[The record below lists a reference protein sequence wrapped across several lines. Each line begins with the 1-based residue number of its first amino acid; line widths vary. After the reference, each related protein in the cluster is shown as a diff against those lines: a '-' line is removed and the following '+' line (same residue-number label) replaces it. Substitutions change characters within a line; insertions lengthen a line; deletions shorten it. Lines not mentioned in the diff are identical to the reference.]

1 MKILWEKSPNKLLIS
16 RSELHLWKVNLSEIN
31 KENRDKF
38 EIFSGAELKR
48 LRTFKFEKD
57 RFRYEITHRMKRLIL
72 AKYLASN
79 PKDLDFTTG
88 EYGKPVISEAFNS
101 LDLQFNISHSHKL
114 IIMAVTVKDAVGID
128 VQYHVESISIESLV
142 EIIFSADE
150 KIFFSSLTQQHEKMK
165 AFYRCWTRKE
175 AYLKAQGLGLTVG
188 LSSISVDI
196 NETPIA
202 EWLRISTLSKKEI
215 AAWYLF
221 PLAIDDFYTAA
232 AVTGGLQ
239 KKILS
244 FDAKCFIVS

>member
-1 MKILWEKSPNKLLIS
+1 MKIVWEKPPNKLLIS
-16 RSELHLWKVNLSEIN
+16 RSELHVWKIDLSEIN
-31 KENRDKF
+31 KETRDKF
-38 EIFSGAELKR
+38 EILSDAELKR

-79 PKDLDFTTG
+79 PKDVDFTTG
-88 EYGKPVISEAFNS
+88 EHGKPAISEVFNH

-128 VQYHVESISIESLV
+128 VQYHVESISIESLA
-142 EIIFSADE
+142 EIIFSVDE
-150 KIFFSSLTQQHEKMK
+150 KIFFSSLTQQQEKVK
-165 AFYRCWTRKE
+165 AFYRCWVRKE
-175 AYLKAQGLGLTVG
+175 AYLKAQGLGLAG
-188 LSSISVDI
+188 LSSVSVDI
-196 NETPIA
+196 NESPIA
-202 EWLRISTLSKKEI
+202 EWLRISTLSKKET
-215 AAWYLF
+215 AAWHLF

-232 AVTGGLQ
+232 AVTRGFQ